1 MEFVRHRLLDFHSLS
16 SDLSISHLL
25 PSHIALSLSSWIWN
39 PISRS
44 RPFFIFS
51 NLPSHSLPFY
61 LFSFLFTLSLTFTSN
76 CRPTYFWKFFLLSSF
91 CNNNQILKKIIK
103 FTNNLFNNHSYGNF
117 RKILTL
123 ISYFV
128 QNSQVTLDHFV
139 QKLHI
144 ILLT

>member
-1 MEFVRHRLLDFHSLS
+1 MNLKSRFGDGVRSSSSSWFSFSLFRSLYLTS
-16 SDLSISHLL
+16 SPL
-25 PSHIALSLSSWIWN
+25 PYRSLSLSSWIWN

-103 FTNNLFNNHSYGNF
+103 
-117 RKILTL
+117 LTL